1 MDVLFCIQKN
11 ITKREFLYMSEK
23 QTFDLSFF
31 MPGQTVEA
39 EEVKVPISK
48 RFVDKKGNVI
58 TSLSLKPLQ
67 LNALMNWKKK
77 TRPSRKGL

>member
-1 MDVLFCIQKN
+1 
-11 ITKREFLYMSEK
+11 MSEK

-48 RFVDKKGNVI
+48 RFVDKKGM
-58 TSLSLKPLQ
+58 SFLLSLKPLQ
-67 LNALMNWKKK
+67 LNVLMNWKKK
-77 TRPSRKGL
+77 TQPSKMSKAEDV